1 MAVSLWFL
9 GGCRYTLLEQLGDEQ
24 ERVLAPV
31 APQVAARTLVECV
44 LQSVFV
50 HALHEQL
57 VRWQQPVFV
66 AACNPV
72 EFRVALCQLGE
83 LGIEVGIGWNLLH
96 IKMGEVDAGGVE
108 ADVIEHVGIVGCNH
122 KCVHTTH

>member
-9 GGCRYTLLEQLGDEQ
+9 GECRYTLLEQLGDEQ
-24 ERVLAPV
+24 ERVLAPI
-31 APQVAARTLVECV
+31 APEVAARTLVECV

-50 HALHEQL
+50 HALHEPL

-66 AACNPV
+66 AACYPV

-83 LGIEVGIGWNLLH
+83 LGIEVGIGWNLFH
-96 IKMGEVDAGGVE
+96 IKMREVDAGGVE

>member
-1 MAVSLWFL
+1 MAVSLWFS

-31 APQVAARTLVECV
+31 APEVAARTLVECV

-50 HALHEQL
+50 HALHEPL
-57 VRWQQPVFV
+57 VGWQQPVFV

-72 EFRVALCQLGE
+72 EFGVALCQLGE
-83 LGIEVGIGWNLLH
+83 LGVEVGIGWNLFH
-96 IKMGEVDAGGVE
+96 IKMREVDAGGVE

-122 KCVHTTH
+122 KCVHSTH

>member
-9 GGCRYTLLEQLGDEQ
+9 GECRYILLEQLGDEQ

-44 LQSVFV
+44 LQSVFI

-122 KCVHTTH
+122 KRVHTTH

>member
-1 MAVSLWFL
+1 M
-9 GGCRYTLLEQLGDEQ
+9 
-24 ERVLAPV
+24 
-31 APQVAARTLVECV
+31 ECV

-50 HALHEQL
+50 HALHEPL

>member
-9 GGCRYTLLEQLGDEQ
+9 GECRYTLLEQLGDEQ

-31 APQVAARTLVECV
+31 APEVAARTLVECV

-50 HALHEQL
+50 HALHEPL
-57 VRWQQPVFV
+57 VGWQQPVF
-66 AACNPV
+66 AATCNPV
-72 EFRVALCQLGE
+72 EFRIALCQLGE
-83 LGIEVGIGWNLLH
+83 LGVEVGIGWNLFH